1 MAMEELNLHSHSTTV
16 DKAIRVVSFLAEHPE
31 GVGVNAL
38 CRELD
43 VQKPGLLRILN
54 ALTDAGWILKD
65 PETLRYRL
73 GYHLL
78 TLGAQALFGPH
89 FQEIAHQA
97 LGRLSVDADETA
109 NLGVLDHFRVVF
121 IDQMEASHSIRL
133 QVRVGSQAPSHC
145 TGLGKVLLAHLD
157 EKALNTFL
165 KEAPFESFTSH
176 TRVTAVALAD
186 ELARVRRQG
195 YAIDDEEHREGIRC
209 ISAPIYNYSG
219 DAVAALSISGPI
231 TRISDEALPTLVG
244 HVTKNASQVSDL
256 LGYRVAQ

>member
-1 MAMEELNLHSHSTTV
+1 MDTGDMILHSHSTTV

-65 PETLRYRL
+65 PESLRYRI

-89 FQEIAHQA
+89 FQEVAHQA
-97 LGRLSVDADETA
+97 LRRLSADADETA

-157 EKALNTFL
+157 EKTLNHFL
-165 KEAPFESFTSH
+165 KGAPFESFTDR
-176 TRVTAVALAD
+176 TRTTRAALAE
-186 ELARVRRQG
+186 ELERVRTQG
-195 YAIDDEEHREGIRC
+195 YAIDDEEHRVGIRC

-231 TRISDEALPTLVG
+231 TRVSDETLPTLIAQ
-244 HVTKNASQVSDL
+244 VTERAAQVSEL
-256 LGYRVAQ
+256 LGYRMGQ